1 MNSYIQHHGIKGQKW
16 GVRRFQ
22 NKDGSLTPAG
32 KDRYYVDNDPS
43 VKFTKNAD
51 GSYNIP
57 KNFKFNRVG
66 RSTMDINKSG
76 VLYMSYGKRDAARYV
91 RSLGPTPIGKLLGT
105 AGEAMQH
112 LECVEPMRMA
122 SKEQVIKGLAEVTLK
137 NKKVLD
143 ELNNDQ
149 MGALMVTADLN
160 KSVDEQMIKYAI
172 NNPNTNAAKR
182 LAQGVSFWLGDG
194 SKAETAKIVYKHFID
209 QGFDAIPDLT
219 DRDGGVSETAMI
231 VMNTDKVK
239 ITSTTK
245 LTKDVMKE
253 AKAFVKTLAEIQV
266 EDIYDDI

>member
-1 MNSYIQHHGIKGQKW
+1 M
-16 GVRRFQ
+16 
-22 NKDGSLTPAG
+22 L
-32 KDRYYVDNDPS
+32 
-43 VKFTKNAD
+43 
-51 GSYNIP
+51 
-57 KNFKFNRVG
+57 
-66 RSTMDINKSG
+66 
-76 VLYMSYGKRDAARYV
+76 
-91 RSLGPTPIGKLLGT
+91 
-105 AGEAMQH
+105 
-112 LECVEPMRMA
+112 
-122 SKEQVIKGLAEVTLK
+122 
-137 NKKVLD
+137 
-143 ELNNDQ
+143 
-149 MGALMVTADLN
+149 
-160 KSVDEQMIKYAI
+160 KYAI

-245 LTKDVMKE
+245 LTKNVMKE